1 MTVAPIRRA
10 LIVDATPETAFEVF
24 TADFGGWWPVAE
36 FSVFGDGGSVAL
48 TDGEIVE
55 VSASGEQ
62 VIWGSITAWEPPQR
76 VAFTWHPSLET
87 TAPMSQVDVRFTELD
102 GQTLVVL
109 EHSGW
114 ESYDDPQ
121 AARDNYSHGWPTVLA
136 EYVTALNGE
145 QVFVALQHRPGPTAD
160 PNLPVFGQPGFAEHL
175 AFLSRMQERGLVL
188 AAGPLPDSEGQGMTV
203 LRLPADAGLAE
214 ATRLATED
222 DRSVASG
229 FLTVEVRP
237 WQVMIRG

>member
-24 TADFGGWWPVAE
+24 TADFGGWWPVGE
-36 FSVFGDGGSVAL
+36 FSVFGDGSVTMA
-48 TDGEIVE
+48 DGEIVE

-62 VIWGSITAWEPPQR
+62 VNWGSITAWDPPQL
-76 VAFTWHPSLET
+76 VAFTWHPST
-87 TAPMSQVDVRFTELD
+87 QSAAPSSQVEVRFTDLD

-109 EHSGW
+109 EHSSW
-114 ESYDDPQ
+114 EAFDDPQ
-121 AARDNYSHGWPTVLA
+121 AARANYSHGWPQVLA
-136 EYVTALNGE
+136 EFGTAVNGE
-145 QVFVALQHRPGPTAD
+145 QVFVALQHRPGPAAD
-160 PNLPVFGQPGFAEHL
+160 PSLPIFGQPGFAEHV

-237 WQVMIRG
+237 WQVMVRG

>member
-24 TADFGGWWPVAE
+24 TADFGGWWPLGE
-36 FSVFGDGGSVAL
+36 YGVFGDGSSVAI

-55 VSASGEQ
+55 ASPSGETAN
-62 VIWGSITAWEPPQR
+62 WGKITAWDPPQL
-76 VAFTWHPSLET
+76 VAFTWHPSRD
-87 TAPMSQVDVRFTELD
+87 AAARSSQVEVRFTDLD

-114 ESYDDPQ
+114 EVFDDPQ
-121 AARDNYSHGWPTVLA
+121 AARAGYSHGWPEVLA
-136 EYVTALNGE
+136 GYGAAVNGE
-145 QVFVALQHRPGPTAD
+145 QVFVALQHRPGPAAD
-160 PNLPVFGQPGFAEHL
+160 PDLPIFGQPGFAEHV
-175 AFLSRMQERGLVL
+175 AFLSRMQERGLIL
-188 AAGPLPDSEGQGMTV
+188 AAGPLPDSEGEGMTV
-203 LRLPADAGLAE
+203 LRLPAAAGLAE

-229 FLTVEVRP
+229 FLNVDVRP
-237 WQVMIRG
+237 WQVMMRG

>member
-10 LIVDATPETAFEVF
+10 LIVDAIPETAFEVF
-24 TADFGGWWPVAE
+24 TGDFGGWWPVAE
-36 FSVFGDGGSVAL
+36 FSVFGEGSSVAMA
-48 TDGEIVE
+48 DGEIVE

-62 VIWGSITAWEPPQR
+62 VSWGSITAWRPPEL
-76 VAFTWHPSLET
+76 VAFTWHPSREG
-87 TAPMSQVDVRFTELD
+87 ADRSSQVEVRFTDLD

-114 ESYDDPQ
+114 ETYDDPQ

-136 EYVTALNGE
+136 EYVEAVNGE
-145 QVFVALQHRPGPTAD
+145 QVFVALQHRPGPAAD
-160 PNLPVFGQPGFAEHL
+160 PNLPIFGQPGFAEHM
-175 AFLSRMQERGLVL
+175 AFLSRMNERGLVL
-188 AAGPLPDSEGQGMTV
+188 AAGPLPESEGEGMTV

-229 FLTVEVRP
+229 FLTVQVRP
-237 WQVMIRG
+237 WQVMVRG